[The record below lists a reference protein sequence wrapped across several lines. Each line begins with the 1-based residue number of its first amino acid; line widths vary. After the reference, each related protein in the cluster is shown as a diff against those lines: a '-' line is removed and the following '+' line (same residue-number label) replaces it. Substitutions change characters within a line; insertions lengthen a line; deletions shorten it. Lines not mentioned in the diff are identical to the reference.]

1 MSSSTGEFLDDDEEE
16 AFDTQLD
23 TEEVEDLPPDLDLL
37 DKEDLS
43 IRNSIS
49 FV

>member
-1 MSSSTGEFLDDDEEE
+1 ME
-16 AFDTQLD
+16 
-23 TEEVEDLPPDLDLL
+23 EEVEDLPPNLDLF